1 LPEAQEWHKLSE
13 LEAVALQRHLDR
25 IRRVAAIQ
33 AARDEEDD
41 NSAEERSCRGR
52 RSGRRAETRQEL
64 LSRLLDPTL
73 TLDETARM
81 LDVCPTT
88 VRRYTN
94 RGILPHER
102 SRGNQRRFKLSCVLA
117 FMEAQARVGLASIPF
132 VDNGGKQE

>member
-1 LPEAQEWHKLSE
+1 M
-13 LEAVALQRHLDR
+13 
-25 IRRVAAIQ
+25 RRRFPGRAAEGRVLCRGT
-33 AARDEEDD
+33 APLARDRGGHR
-41 NSAEERSCRGR
+41 AVRARGR
-52 RSGRRAETRQEL
+52 RSGRRTETRQEL

-94 RGILPHER
+94 RGILAHER

-117 FMEAQARVGLASIPF
+117 FMEGQARAGLVSAALS
-132 VDNGGKQE
+132 DNAGKPE